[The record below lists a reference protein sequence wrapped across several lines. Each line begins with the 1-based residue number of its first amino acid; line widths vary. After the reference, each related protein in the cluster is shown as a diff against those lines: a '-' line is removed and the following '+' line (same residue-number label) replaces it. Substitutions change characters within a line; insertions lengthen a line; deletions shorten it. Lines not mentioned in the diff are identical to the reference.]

1 MTLSIKRGVY
11 MSFFFLFFYSFVVN
25 SLVSKKTAMLSDTLL
40 VKESIKNDFINQKR
54 GIYEWRE
61 KKIV

>member
-1 MTLSIKRGVY
+1 